1 MVYIVESD
9 KSFYEASVDLEE
21 VILRLGFS
29 LQHVH
34 DLGASPGG
42 KEMEFDEE
50 AKVYAIGSQRLT
62 ERLLAIDVRLSLI
75 LPFRISVYTENGA
88 TKIGMLRP
96 RSLFRALC
104 PEAAGDGAL
113 LEFEEK
119 MIQAVDEAR

>member
-29 LQHVH
+29 LLHVQ
-34 DLGASPGG
+34 DLGASLGG
-42 KEMEFDEE
+42 KEIEFDEE

-62 ERLLAIDVRLSLI
+62 ERLLAIDVSLSLA

-96 RSLFRALC
+96 LAVL
-104 PEAAGDGAL
+104 GAL
-113 LEFEEK
+113 SPLAGHDGMLREFEDK

>member
-29 LQHVH
+29 LLHVQ

-42 KEMEFDEE
+42 KEIEFDEE

-62 ERLLAIDVRLSLI
+62 ERLLAIDVRLSLV
-75 LPFRISVYTENGA
+75 LPFRISVFTENGA
-88 TKIGMLRP
+88 TKIGILRP
-96 RSLFRALC
+96 LAMV
-104 PEAAGDGAL
+104 GAL
-113 LEFEEK
+113 SPVAGGDAALREFEDK

>member
-29 LQHVH
+29 LLHVQ
-34 DLGASPGG
+34 DLGTSSSG
-42 KEMEFDEE
+42 KEIEFDEE

-62 ERLLAIDVRLSLI
+62 ERLLAIDVRLSLA
-75 LPFRISVYTENGA
+75 LPCRISIYTENGA

-96 RSLFRALC
+96 IAMLGALS
-104 PEAAGDGAL
+104 PLAGGDGVL
-113 LEFEEK
+113 REFEDK

>member
-1 MVYIVESD
+1 MDYIVESD

-29 LQHVH
+29 LLHVQ
-34 DLGASPGG
+34 DLGANSGG
-42 KEMEFDEE
+42 KETEFDED

-62 ERLLAIDVRLSLI
+62 ERLLAIDVRVSLA
-75 LPFRISVYTENGA
+75 LPCRISVFTENGA

-96 RSLFRALC
+96 LAMLGALS
-104 PEAAGDGAL
+104 PAAGNDGAL
-113 LEFEEK
+113 REFENK